1 MAGCSP
7 AGEGAGEWWGEG
19 LWWHFGDNISKNGL
33 SLGIDMIGFE
43 VWRTCWV
50 KKTLSRM
57 GRRGDGGEERLV
69 VQVETVIFDGG
80 EWICRGLT
88 SVVL

>member
-1 MAGCSP
+1 
-7 AGEGAGEWWGEG
+7 
-19 LWWHFGDNISKNGL
+19 
-33 SLGIDMIGFE
+33 MIGFE

-80 EWICRGLT
+80 EWIYRGLT